1 MLKRSGKAGGTV
13 ELARIVHTIVISD
26 ANHRTLA
33 SHSSLHQTSTINH
46 TDSLVCHRKS
56 IRSRC
61 WDHLAFIKHVLF
73 VTETHAFFTTD
84 KLATMPA
91 RGVMLSLKF
100 ESKLDWSTIAKKIE
114 DGRAAAREIPGV
126 NQVIYAKDEALE
138 EGHGF
143 AVIFVF
149 CDRAAL
155 AAFEE
160 SEARARLAE
169 TYASQIVLR
178 EVYEVAEWLQPFNQ
192 PFNTGPKKKTYARP
206 SEGAEG
212 ANALGL
218 KNAKPVPRDIFGFVK
233 TGPRAIARGRG
244 GD

>member
-1 MLKRSGKAGGTV
+1 M
-13 ELARIVHTIVISD
+13 
-26 ANHRTLA
+26 
-33 SHSSLHQTSTINH
+33 
-46 TDSLVCHRKS
+46 
-56 IRSRC
+56 
-61 WDHLAFIKHVLF
+61 F

-100 ESKLDWSTIAKKIE
+100 ESKLDWPTIAQKIE
-114 DGRAAAREIPGV
+114 DGRGAAREIPGV

-143 AVIFVF
+143 AVIFAF
-149 CDRAAL
+149 ASKEAL

-160 SEARARLAE
+160 SEARASLPE
-169 TYASQIVLR
+169 TYASKTVRR
-178 EVYEVAEWLQPFNQ
+178 EVYEVAEWLQPFN
-192 PFNTGPKKKTYARP
+192 TGPKRKTYARP

-218 KNAKPVPRDIFGFVK
+218 KNAKPVPRDIFGFAK

>member
-1 MLKRSGKAGGTV
+1 
-13 ELARIVHTIVISD
+13 
-26 ANHRTLA
+26 
-33 SHSSLHQTSTINH
+33 
-46 TDSLVCHRKS
+46 
-56 IRSRC
+56 
-61 WDHLAFIKHVLF
+61 
-73 VTETHAFFTTD
+73 
-84 KLATMPA
+84 
-91 RGVMLSLKF
+91 MLSLKF
-100 ESKLDWSTIAKKIE
+100 ESKLDWPEIAKRIE

-149 CDRAAL
+149 ADRAAL

-160 SEARARLAE
+160 SEACEKLEE
-169 TYASQIVLR
+169 TYASTAVRR
-178 EVYEVAEWLQPFNQ
+178 EVYAVAEWLQPFN
-192 PFNTGPKKKTYARP
+192 TGPKRKTYARP

-218 KNAKPVPRDIFGFVK
+218 KNAKPVPRDIFGFAK

>member
-1 MLKRSGKAGGTV
+1 MLSELAIEQSKRSGKAGGTV

-26 ANHRTLA
+26 ANKTA
-33 SHSSLHQTSTINH
+33 SHSTLISLGSQSQTSTINH

-73 VTETHAFFTTD
+73 VTEAHAFFTTD

-100 ESKLDWSTIAKKIE
+100 ESKLEWPDIAKRIE

-143 AVIFVF
+143 AVIFAF
-149 CDRAAL
+149 ASKEAL

-160 SEARARLAE
+160 SEARASLPE
-169 TYASQIVLR
+169 TYASKTVRR
-178 EVYEVAEWLQPFNQ
+178 EVYEVAEWLQPFN
-192 PFNTGPKKKTYARP
+192 TGPKRKT
-206 SEGAEG
+206 
-212 ANALGL
+212 
-218 KNAKPVPRDIFGFVK
+218 
-233 TGPRAIARGRG
+233 
-244 GD
+244 

>member
-1 MLKRSGKAGGTV
+1 M
-13 ELARIVHTIVISD
+13 
-26 ANHRTLA
+26 
-33 SHSSLHQTSTINH
+33 
-46 TDSLVCHRKS
+46 
-56 IRSRC
+56 
-61 WDHLAFIKHVLF
+61 AFIKQLLF

-100 ESKLDWSTIAKKIE
+100 ESKLDWPTIAQKIE
-114 DGRAAAREIPGV
+114 DGRGAAREIPGV

-138 EGHGF
+138 GKGHGF

-149 CDRAAL
+149 ADRAAL

-160 SEARARLAE
+160 SEACARLAE
-169 TYASQIVLR
+169 TYASTAVRR
-178 EVYEVAEWLQPFNQ
+178 EVYEVAEWLQPFN
-192 PFNTGPKKKTYARP
+192 TAPKRKTYARP

-218 KNAKPVPRDIFGFVK
+218 KNAKPVPRDIFGFAR

>member
-1 MLKRSGKAGGTV
+1 M
-13 ELARIVHTIVISD
+13 
-26 ANHRTLA
+26 
-33 SHSSLHQTSTINH
+33 
-46 TDSLVCHRKS
+46 
-56 IRSRC
+56 
-61 WDHLAFIKHVLF
+61 F
-73 VTETHAFFTTD
+73 VTEAHAFFTTD
-84 KLATMPA
+84 KLAKMPA
-91 RGVMLSLKF
+91 RGIMLSLKF
-100 ESKLDWSTIAKKIE
+100 ESKLDWPTIAKKIE

-143 AVIFVF
+143 AVIFAF
-149 CDRAAL
+149 ASKEAL

-160 SEARARLAE
+160 SEACARLAE
-169 TYASQIVLR
+169 TYASTAVRR
-178 EVYEVAEWLQPFNQ
+178 EVYAVAEWLQPFN
-192 PFNTGPKKKTYARP
+192 TAGPKRKTYARP